1 MGQSAAKLRYNIGE
15 GSETIMGTSFL
26 FKEDGIVRSI
36 WQQMAN
42 IQEPQDPGAIPGP
55 ATCFLLCRRSSVVE
69 QSLHK
74 AKVAGSNP
82 AAATN
87 KIRGPMV

>member
-1 MGQSAAKLRYNIGE
+1 MCSE

-42 IQEPQDPGAIPGP
+42 IKEARSLGAIPSP
-55 ATCFLLCRRSSVVE
+55 ATYLV
-69 QSLHK
+69 
-74 AKVAGSNP
+74 N
-82 AAATN
+82 
-87 KIRGPMV
+87 